1 MAMER
6 FADLVAADLEEPA
19 FGRLRAAE
27 STGRPLGTAEFVAH
41 LERRLGRPVARRAPG
56 RKPGVQTATGRL
68 PLQVYRP
75 ASGTVFGQP
84 SFNQLGL
91 DLGAGFTASDAEILI
106 GIEAG
111 ILGVARRVF
120 RVALVEQHPIVRLA
134 DSRRP

>member
-27 STGRPLGTAEFVAH
+27 PTGRPLGTAEFVAD
-41 LERRLGRPVARRAPG
+41 LERRPGRPVARAPG
-56 RKPGVQTATGRL
+56 RKPGVQTATGR
-68 PLQVYRP
+68 PSIQVYRP